1 MKRACSPR
9 LFRRMTNATS
19 FARVAHPDVAR
30 LAIIAA
36 KA

>member
-1 MKRACSPR
+1 
-9 LFRRMTNATS
+9 MTNATS